1 MTVVI
6 MKMFIDFNQK
16 LQDTVQKQ
24 RADDTNCNVNVKFN
38 Q

>member
-1 MTVVI
+1 

-16 LQDTVQKQ
+16 LQDTIQKQ
-24 RADDTNCNVNVKFN
+24 RADDTNCSVSVKFI